1 MYTCTPLSGE
11 GEGLQLLQVTRI
23 WKHHVYR
30 GARAGSLYNVY
41 VGIEWSD
48 GSKTTGGV
56 EPSEPLADSES
67 GRAALLAYV
76 ASSKGKAIAKYLPFS

>member
-1 MYTCTPLSGE
+1 M
-11 GEGLQLLQVTRI
+11 GEGLQLLQVSKI

-30 GARAGSLYNVY
+30 GGRAGSLYNVY

-48 GSKTTGGV
+48 GTRTIGGH
-56 EPSEPLADSES
+56 EPSEPLAGSES

-76 ASSKGKAIAKYLPFS
+76 ATSKGSVLAKYLPF

>member
-1 MYTCTPLSGE
+1 MYHLPE

-23 WKHHVYR
+23 WKHHVYG
-30 GARAGSLYNVY
+30 GARPGSLYNVY

-76 ASSKGKAIAKYLPFS
+76 ASGEPQGQSHSQVPPI